1 MCRRICA
8 GLGIS
13 TKVIPVERQ
22 TERLLELLNKR
33 ATVGWRAAPGRV
45 IGCHLRFI
53 FPHFLSAIR
62 HDIRRP
68 IYDRCAA
75 QIPFSAV
82 TLSNITVPTQKMVG
96 TWSETL
102 RLDWKEKTLTRK
114 NPSTPCILRLSAV
127 H

>member
-33 ATVGWRAAPGRV
+33 ATVGWRAAPRRV

-62 HDIRRP
+62 LDIRCP

-82 TLSNITVPTQKMVG
+82 TLSNITVPTQRMVG
-96 TWSETL
+96 TWSEIL
-102 RLDWKEKTLTRK
+102 RLDWKEKTLIRK